1 MSKVIALTG
10 TSGAMGSEVLLS
22 LMQSDENFNVRC
34 ILFDEEKTIPS
45 FVKKII
51 KKYHNEKNLEKFPSI
66 IIIRKEISQ
75 GRILF
80 YKYYSV

>member
-51 KKYHNEKNLEKFPSI
+51 KKYQ
-66 IIIRKEISQ
+66 RKKLNCLKPMPTTSTYFHTIQ
-75 GRILF
+75 KKL
-80 YKYYSV
+80 

>member
-45 FVKKII
+45 CVKKII
-51 KKYHNEKNLEKFPSI
+51 KKY
-66 IIIRKEISQ
+66 RD
-75 GRILF
+75 RILREIF
-80 YKYYSV
+80 RVTTTAFT